1 MSLCERASRFMAD
14 PSQPKCLL
22 HAFSTF
28 AVGGPQVRFCDVANA
43 LGRDYR
49 HVIIAM
55 DNDFACASRLEEH
68 VTWDAVRVSAV
79 KSRGIS
85 FGNLKRFRKILAT
98 VRPDVL
104 ITYNFGALEWALANR
119 WWPLAPHLHFED
131 GFGPDETAT
140 QLARRVYLRR
150 LVLDRKAR
158 VVVPSHTLW
167 TIATNLWGLSPRQVL
182 LIPNGVDC
190 DRFGAMQ
197 HRGALEGFG
206 IDRDSVVIGTVT
218 ALRPE
223 KNLKRLISAFAR
235 LAANSSPQL
244 VIVGEGTEREKLERF
259 AKDSSVARVHFT
271 GSVLRP
277 EELYGCFDIF
287 AISSDT
293 EQMPISL
300 VEAMASGLPVVAT
313 DVGDIAKIVAPENRF
328 LIEGCT
334 DEEGLARGM
343 LNLALDPELRQ
354 RLGTCNR
361 LRARAEFGI
370 NKMVRSYKRLFD
382 GTALTEVIPSTG
394 LPHEASFHG

>member
-1 MSLCERASRFMAD
+1 MAD
-14 PSQPKCLL
+14 PSAARCLL
-22 HAFSTF
+22 HAFSSF

-55 DNDFACASRLEEH
+55 DNDFDCASRLEED
-68 VTWDAVRVSAV
+68 VTWDAVSVTVV

-98 VRPDVL
+98 VRPDVM

-140 QLARRVYLRR
+140 QLWRRVYLRR
-150 LVLDRKAR
+150 LVLDRKTR
-158 VVVPSHTLW
+158 VVVPSHTLR
-167 TIATNLWGLSPRQVL
+167 TIATERWALNPRQVL

-190 DRFGAMQ
+190 DRFGKTKD
-197 HRGALEGFG
+197 RGALERFG
-206 IDRDSVVIGTVT
+206 IDRDTVVIGTVA

-223 KNLKRLISAFAR
+223 KNLARLISAFAQLGTNFR
-235 LAANSSPQL
+235 GQL
-244 VIVGEGTEREKLERF
+244 VIVGEGTEREQLEGLSK
-259 AKDSSVARVHFT
+259 ASGVGARVHFT
-271 GSVLRP
+271 GPVRRP

-287 AISSDT
+287 AMSSDT

-300 VEAMASGLPVVAT
+300 VEAMASQLPVVAT
-313 DVGDIAKIVAPENRF
+313 DVGDIAKIVAPENQF
-328 LIEGCT
+328 LIEGCR
-334 DEEGLARGM
+334 DEQALARGM
-343 LNLALDPELRQ
+343 LSLASNPELRQ

-361 LRARAEFGI
+361 SRARAEFGI
-370 NKMVRSYKRLFD
+370 NKMLLSYKRLFD
-382 GTALTEVIPSTG
+382 TASLTEVIRSTG
-394 LPHEASFHG
+394 LPDQEGASFHG